1 MVAALD
7 VPEAPTLC
15 RRAPLPWSSD
25 NGATSSIRPASAAGD
40 KSLRRIDLNLANSQ
54 RVNQLDSLRLDGSIL
69 GMLREQFVSTF
80 EAFDN
85 PVLLESLR
93 PEIEF
98 LIGSVLY
105 LVTVARHKP
114 TPGMRLQNIGP
125 ASYAFE
131 FIKVL
136 NQIPNFFR
144 VSYQRLKPFLIMIFQ
159 NFRSEALTCSFRKNV
174 CWSRVDCFRL

>member
-15 RRAPLPWSSD
+15 RRAPLPWSTD
-25 NGATSSIRPASAAGD
+25 EGATSSIRPASAASD
-40 KSLRRIDLNLANSQ
+40 TSLRRIDLNLANSQ

-69 GMLREQFVSTF
+69 GMLREQFVSAF

-131 FIKVL
+131 FTDFS
-136 NQIPNFFR
+136 NFESMSNLTN
-144 VSYQRLKPFLIMIFQ
+144 VKAIF
-159 NFRSEALTCSFRKNV
+159 
-174 CWSRVDCFRL
+174 